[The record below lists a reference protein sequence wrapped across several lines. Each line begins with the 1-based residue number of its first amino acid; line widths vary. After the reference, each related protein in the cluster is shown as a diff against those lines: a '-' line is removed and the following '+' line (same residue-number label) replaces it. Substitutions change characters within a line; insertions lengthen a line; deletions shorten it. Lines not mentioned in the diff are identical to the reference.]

1 MMADSPSRRDW
12 LQRTIALLGSSGV
25 ARNSAWGRAKPAG
38 SRRLLYNYD
47 GWGPFLNGP
56 SLDAIDRNVDMFQG
70 TALTT
75 IMFSPNVGQS
85 MCYPSEVSEFC
96 HTVPIPEKDRAQFNR
111 EMGPPFVRG
120 TEAAYELWSK
130 QKIDAFGRMVERSVA
145 KGFETFAAFRMND
158 VHMLHLGAGGGA
170 YSDRFYREH
179 PEYRVPGSYNLNY
192 AVPEVRQHR
201 LRELEELISRYPFR
215 GLELDFVRGVPFFSS
230 GVKMT
235 PPAPGVPNRIL
246 PGFPHYLVA
255 DHAPTMSEFVGE
267 VRAMTKRV
275 SRQKNYPI
283 LLGARVPSSL
293 SGCLRVGL
301 DPMEWH
307 KRKYLDFLTISP
319 FLQLRYDLPVG
330 SFKAAAPDLPIY
342 SCLDYTLG
350 GPRINGYFL
359 ERTATPEMYRGAAAA
374 HYSAGADGLQ
384 IFNMFVPRGYQSGSR
399 FNSTNYQDPVEVL
412 KDLSDP
418 KDLENKRKL
427 YLVDR
432 RFEVFDKPFYDVR
445 ARLPQEVTPPA
456 PLITRMRIAERSD
469 AGKRMTLRVEAQTLP
484 PDTQIVVQVNGQIN
498 AKGTPA
504 PYSRL
509 FEESHDA
516 LPPDARNCVDFPVAW
531 KDLRFGENEIVV
543 MSSNPI
549 TIERIE
555 LAVDFVT

>member
-1 MMADSPSRRDW
+1 
-12 LQRTIALLGSSGV
+12 
-25 ARNSAWGRAKPAG
+25 
-38 SRRLLYNYD
+38 
-47 GWGPFLNGP
+47 
-56 SLDAIDRNVDMFQG
+56 
-70 TALTT
+70 
-75 IMFSPNVGQS
+75 

-96 HTVPIPEKDRAQFNR
+96 HTFPIAEKDRAQFHR

-120 TEAAYELWSK
+120 TEAAYALWRD

-158 VHMLHLGAGGGA
+158 VHMLHLGAEGGS

-179 PEYRVPGSYNLNY
+179 PEYRIPGSYNLNY
-192 AVPEVRQHR
+192 GIAQVREHR

-215 GLELDFVRGVPFFSS
+215 GLELDFVRGVPYFASAPSCRRLRQGSRSVLPPDSRITWHPTSS
-230 GVKMT
+230 S
-235 PPAPGVPNRIL
+235 
-246 PGFPHYLVA
+246 
-255 DHAPTMSEFVGE
+255 TMSEFVGE

-275 SRQKNYPI
+275 SRQKNHPI
-283 LLGARVPSSL
+283 LLGARVPSTL
-293 SGCLRVGL
+293 SGSLRVGL
-301 DPMEWH
+301 DPIDWH
-307 KRKYLDFLTISP
+307 KRQYLDFLTISP

-330 SFKAAAPDLPIY
+330 SFKEALPGLPIY

-350 GPRINGYFL
+350 GPRINGFFL

-412 KDLSDP
+412 KDMLDP

-432 RFEVFDKPFYDVR
+432 KFDVFDRPFYDVK
-445 ARLPQEVTPPA
+445 APLPQDVTPTN
-456 PLITRMRIAERSD
+456 PLIARMRIAERSEG
-469 AGKRMTLRVEAQTLP
+469 GKRVTLRVEAQTLP
-484 PDTQIVVQVNGQIN
+484 PDTQIAVQFNGRMN
-498 AKGTPA
+498 ANGTPA

-516 LPPDARNCVDFPVAW
+516 LPPDARNCVDFPVSW
-531 KDLRFGENEIVV
+531 KDLRFGENEIIV
-543 MSSNPI
+543 MSSNTI
-549 TIERIE
+549 TVERIE
-555 LAVDFVT
+555 LAVRTSLDE